1 MDYVPLGP
9 GRPYGNQEL
18 RQRFLA
24 DQQLYAALGY
34 LPQTNQGVTQQRGN
48 FNQTG
53 PTGAILQ
60 QDAPV
65 YDGVGGNNYVGW
77 GGQAIQD
84 STSFRVPWF
93 GRSRTKVPRQ
103 RTKDE
108 LKSRAQRDLGAGQS
122 GPTTAA
128 FGRTPEDAM
137 SVEDIVSA
145 VQKLNKR
152 DPLPEKVF
160 RALYHLDSRAVALLL
175 KDLSRVGLDKRAVE
189 LFDWL
194 RWLGDRHMLRSLCDV
209 YTYTAMISLC
219 IYQQNIQRAL
229 ELVDDMRIRNIERNV
244 HTYTAFMNVCIKC
257 GKLALALETYQSM
270 KSVSCVPNAV
280 TYNTLI
286 DVYGKLGQWEKAVQV
301 IDVMKNE
308 GVEPVLRTYNTLI
321 IACNMCNQPREAL
334 SVYHRML
341 TDGFTPNSTTFNAL
355 ISAYGKTGQLEKAL
369 EIYNEMIR
377 QNMDRSVITYSS
389 IISACEK
396 AGQWETALKIFS
408 EMQQNGCA
416 PNTVTYNSLIT
427 ACAQGGRWE
436 KANDVFEQM
445 AAHGCTPD
453 VVTYTALIS
462 AFERGGQ
469 WQLALQAFHKMC
481 VQGCKPDAIVYN
493 AIIDTLWETGV
504 IWAQT
509 KALEL
514 FYSAVQQGQFRQEP
528 LHPNANRLELNLH
541 AMTAGVAMLSL
552 YCWLQ
557 EVKRLVEDEGE
568 TGLPRVMAIVTDA
581 GKASKEQGN
590 CIVKEA
596 VAAMMNFWEAPFRPV
611 QHCTYSAVLEA
622 TAEQVAGWVVSEAFA
637 AQIASLFPMADPH
650 KGFDPYSAPDESS
663 IAKEEQVLQECHEAF
678 GAVQHFEGTHGLVLQ
693 NMSAAYVQQ
702 RPALISRM
710 LDFSSRLALKDE
722 VVHDAVLLLDRT
734 ASTATP
740 FGEDVLPLIAVAALV
755 IGAKQGNADRLV
767 ETSDFEHV
775 TEYPAPSIA
784 KMEWN
789 IGGLLNDDTSA
800 ISTMQCLKIYLERL
814 GYRFLDKQDVYGM
827 AGFSIMLAVESLY
840 DLSLLNCR
848 PSVVGAAIL
857 YAERR
862 LRGAVPF
869 WPSMLAKLTGYEDMA
884 TPELTI
890 AVRVAQKLSRKVV
903 YSQMYRAQLMC
914 LSVPM
919 PQGDVPSLKTG
930 TRVEGG
936 KPTGEDEEASV
947 DHIVRAMQLLSSGSA
962 PVSLSTALLAQASG
976 NFAHQQQLPSQMLGG
991 HLDWSGATSI
1001 VDELQG

>member
-1 MDYVPLGP
+1 MLQP
-9 GRPYGNQEL
+9 E
-18 RQRFLA
+18 A
-24 DQQLYAALGY
+24 LYE
-34 LPQTNQGVTQQRGN
+34 GV
-48 FNQTG
+48 
-53 PTGAILQ
+53 
-60 QDAPV
+60 
-65 YDGVGGNNYVGW
+65 VGSSYVGW

-84 STSFRVPWF
+84 SNGFRVPWF
-93 GRSRTKVPRQ
+93 GRNRSKVPRQ
-103 RTKDE
+103 RSKDE
-108 LKSRAQRDLGAGQS
+108 MKIRGQREDGSQPNPPTAGFARA
-122 GPTTAA
+122 
-128 FGRTPEDAM
+128 PEDAM
-137 SVEDIVSA
+137 SVEEIVA
-145 VQKLNKR
+145 FLQKVPKR
-152 DPLPEKVF
+152 DALPERVF

-194 RWLGDRHMLRSLCDV
+194 RSVGERHVLRCLCDV

-219 IYQQNIQRAL
+219 IYQQNVERAL
-229 ELVDDMRIRNIERNV
+229 ELVEDMRVRNIERNV
-244 HTYTAFMNVCIKC
+244 HTYTALMNVCIKC
-257 GKLALALETYQSM
+257 GKLALALEIYQSM
-270 KSVSCVPNAV
+270 KSVGCIPNVV
-280 TYNTLI
+280 TYNTLV

-301 IDVMKNE
+301 IDVMKSE

-396 AGQWETALKIFS
+396 AGQWETALKIFA

-436 KANDVFEQM
+436 KANEVFEQM
-445 AAHGCTPD
+445 GTQGCTPD

-469 WQLALQAFHKMC
+469 WQFALQAFHKMC

-493 AIIDTLWETGV
+493 AIIDTLWETGI

-514 FYSAVQQGQFRQEP
+514 FYSAVQQGQFRQET
-528 LHPNANRLELNLH
+528 LHPNAARVELNLH

-557 EVKRLVEDEGE
+557 ELKRLVEEDGE
-568 TGLPRVMAIVTDA
+568 AGLPRCMAIVTDV

-611 QHCTYSAVLEA
+611 QNCTYAAVLEA
-622 TAEQVAGWVVSEAFA
+622 TAEQVSDWVTSEAFA
-637 AQIASLFPMADPH
+637 AQIASLFPMGDPQ
-650 KGFDPYSAPDESS
+650 KGFDPYSAPDESFL
-663 IAKEEQVLQECHEAF
+663 AKEQQVLEECGEAF
-678 GAVQHFEGTHGLVLQ
+678 TAVQHFEGTHGLVLQ
-693 NMSAAYVQQ
+693 NMGAAYVQQ

-710 LDFSSRLALKDE
+710 LDFSSRLGLKDE

-734 ASTATP
+734 ASTATQMQ
-740 FGEDVLPLIAVAALV
+740 EDVLPLIAVAALV
-755 IGAKQGNADRLV
+755 IGSKQSDSTDRLLGNG
-767 ETSDFEHV
+767 DFENA
-775 TEYPAPSIA
+775 TEYSATSIA

-789 IGGLLNDDTSA
+789 IRGLLNDDTSA
-800 ISTMQCLKIYLERL
+800 ISTMRCLKIYLERL
-814 GYRFLDKQDVYGM
+814 GYRFLDKQGVYGM

-848 PSVVGAAIL
+848 PSVVAAAIL

-869 WPSMLAKLTGYEDMA
+869 WPSMLARLTGYEDMA

-903 YSQMYRAQLMC
+903 YSQMYKAQLMC
-914 LSVPM
+914 LSSPLG
-919 PQGDVPSLKTG
+919 QGSMKSADDSDPKSPAIQNQDDK
-930 TRVEGG
+930 
-936 KPTGEDEEASV
+936 ASV
-947 DHIVRAMQLLSSGSA
+947 SDIVRAMQM
-962 PVSLSTALLAQASG
+962 LSTGNTSVPLSAALLTQTPG
-976 NFAHQQQLPSQMLGG
+976 FQQMSTQMLGSP
-991 HLDWSGATSI
+991 LDWSGTSLE
-1001 VDELQG
+1001 VASKEDVNVFL